1 MLSLT
6 IEDKNIENIFLK
18 EFHSNKEDFFNFI
31 QSSFDKL
38 KNKNT
43 VENENTDLISL
54 QTSSMAATWNN
65 DKDKAWDDL

>member
-18 EFHSNKEDFFNFI
+18 EFHSDKEKFFNFI

-38 KNKNT
+38 KNKDTNH
-43 VENENTDLISL
+43 NDNTDLMNL
-54 QTSSMAATWNN
+54 QMSSMASTWDN
-65 DKDKAWDDL
+65 DKDKAWDEL